1 MVRMHKLAEGGFVS
15 LRGGITYPL
24 VVTDIPYGNVN
35 AGYIVKG
42 FDNVKQFIF
51 FKVEI
56 HKIHLCFFRK
66 LNRLKIDFVKVLYV
80 YYTTFLK

>member
-1 MVRMHKLAEGGFVS
+1 MIYIVEDDAS
-15 LRGGITYPL
+15 IRGLEEYAL
-24 VVTDIPYGNVN
+24 QNS
-35 AGYIVKG
+35 GYIVKG